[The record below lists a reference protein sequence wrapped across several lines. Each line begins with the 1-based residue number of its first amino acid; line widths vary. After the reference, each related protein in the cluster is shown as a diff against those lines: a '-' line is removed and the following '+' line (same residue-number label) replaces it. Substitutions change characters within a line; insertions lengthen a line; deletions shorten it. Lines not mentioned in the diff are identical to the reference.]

1 MCVFEDVVAI
11 YSYNEKKFMNSLN
24 LQMIFIRRQSVI
36 GQIVTSLNF
45 QNHLKKLF
53 LMKHVATTRKLSP

>member
-1 MCVFEDVVAI
+1 MSVFEDVVAI

-53 LMKHVATTRKLSP
+53 LMKYVATTRKLSP

>member
-1 MCVFEDVVAI
+1 MSVFEDVVAI

-53 LMKHVATTRKLSP
+53 LIKHVATTRKLSP

>member
-1 MCVFEDVVAI
+1 MSVFEDVVAI

-53 LMKHVATTRKLSP
+53 LMKHVAITRKLSP

>member
-1 MCVFEDVVAI
+1 MSVFEDVVAI